1 MTSQQIEAHKLR
13 QAEAAKEFI
22 SKRVPLQ
29 IDPIMYKIGQDNLI
43 NLDIP
48 TNTEPRVKKET
59 IIPQNKTPN
68 KKETTKKRPRRMSTQ
83 NTDFIGDQGKRPH

>member
-29 IDPIMYKIGQDNLI
+29 IDPIIYKIGQDNLI
-43 NLDIP
+43 NAEIP
-48 TNTEPRVKKET
+48 TNTEGRVKKAIFNT
-59 IIPQNKTPN
+59 IEGIL
-68 KKETTKKRPRRMSTQ
+68 
-83 NTDFIGDQGKRPH
+83 QGRLK